1 MWYSCTTLA
10 IELKIEVLYKRD
22 DGVWNTF
29 GSDVGGKGL
38 NLYKSLH
45 ISIEIQN

>member
-10 IELKIEVLYKRD
+10 VELKIEVLYKRD

-29 GSDVGGKGL
+29 GSDTLCTGGWI
-38 NLYKSLH
+38 
-45 ISIEIQN
+45 ISK